1 MITPNAV
8 FFIAK
13 TLFGYRLIGPVTTG
27 LKDYCRQQAQ
37 EKSELVSITDI
48 DSMLCVDWLSGLIPA
63 CLKTSL
69 YL

>member
-27 LKDYCRQQAQ
+27 LKDYCGQQAQ
-37 EKSELVSITDI
+37 GKSEF
-48 DSMLCVDWLSGLIPA
+48 G
-63 CLKTSL
+63 
-69 YL
+69 